1 MSDWL
6 PWLPPWNWARPWAFA
21 LLLVPIA
28 LALWRRVKA
37 RRQRAL
43 ALAYADADL
52 LRYAARMMP
61 AAARWRAL
69 AFDAMLWLLLA
80 CAAGGPRQA
89 IEVDAAGMPGAD
101 RASLMVLLDAGAR
114 AAQPQAGPSALEQG
128 RLLIDALWPRLHGAR
143 LGLIAFGAPREDA
156 PRQLVQLLPP
166 TDDAA
171 MFRHF
176 AALAQPALFGGEG
189 PGASLAALLQLAQQR
204 LGEQGEGARRALLL
218 LAAGDT
224 PPLAAPQALT
234 LGQAL
239 RAAQQPLFVLALPG
253 LDADRAKAL
262 RVLAEASGGAMR
274 TAPPGQTG
282 RSVWGGIDARLAQ
295 LAAASPRRG
304 PQTQWRELFGLFLVP
319 ALLLMLARSTLVCAP
334 RAAASMLVLALLGA
348 LASPQP
354 AHAAQATPQAAW
366 AAWQAGDFTR
376 AQALYAALPGFDA
389 RIGEGDAAYRRGADQ
404 QAAQAFERALLLADT
419 PAQRFVAFYNLG
431 NALMHLPGKT
441 REAVQA
447 YDAALRIRPH
457 DARALR
463 NARLARRQD
472 EIEHPSQA
480 LTGIAKRAPAIHHS
494 RFGQQ
499 TSDTP
504 SQLRRKPPPEGS
516 APLQAEATLPA
527 QGRLAQSAQPQGA
540 ASAWQPPALDW
551 DAAQKRAQLLQ
562 DATSLL
568 WQRRAEIDT
577 RAARDTAA
585 GAP

>member
-6 PWLPPWNWARPWAFA
+6 PWSQPWDWARPWAFA

-28 LALWRRVKA
+28 LALWRRVQA
-37 RRQRAL
+37 RRQRTL

-52 LRYAARMMP
+52 LRYAARVMP
-61 AAARWRAL
+61 AAARWRAF
-69 AFDAMLWLLLA
+69 AFDALLWLLLS
-80 CAAGGPRQA
+80 CAAAGPRQA
-89 IEVDAAGMPGAD
+89 IEVDAAGTPGAD
-101 RASLMVLLDAGAR
+101 RASLMVLLDAGVR

-128 RLLIDALWPRLHGAR
+128 RLLLDTLWPGLHGAR
-143 LGLIAFGAPREDA
+143 LGLIAFGAQREGA
-156 PRQLVQLLPP
+156 PLQLVQLLPP

-171 MFRHF
+171 IFRHF
-176 AALAQPALFGGEG
+176 AALAQPGLFGGEG

-204 LGEQGEGARRALLL
+204 LGEQGQGARALLL

-224 PPLAAPQALT
+224 PPLAAPQALA

-239 RAAQQPLFVLALPG
+239 HAAQQPLFVLALPG
-253 LDADRAKAL
+253 LDADRAEAL
-262 RVLAEASGGAMR
+262 RALAEASGGAMR
-274 TAPPGQTG
+274 TAPPVQTG
-282 RSVWGGIDARLAQ
+282 RRVWDGIETRLAQ
-295 LAAASPRRG
+295 LAAASPKRG

-319 ALLLMLARSTLVCAP
+319 ALLLMLARATLGCAP
-334 RAAASMLVLALLGA
+334 RAAAPVLVLALLGT
-348 LASPQP
+348 LAAPQP
-354 AHAAQATPQAAW
+354 VHAAQSTPQAAW
-366 AAWQAGDFTR
+366 AAWQAGDFAR

-389 RIGEGDAAYRRGADQ
+389 RIGEGDAAYRRGAYA

-419 PAQRFVAFYNLG
+419 PAQRFIAFYNLG
-431 NALMHLPGKT
+431 DALMHLPGKT

-447 YDAALRIRPH
+447 FDAARRIRPD

-472 EIEHPSQA
+472 EIEHPSAA
-480 LTGIAKRAPAIHHS
+480 LTGIAKRAPVIHRS

-516 APLQAEATLPA
+516 APLHAEARLPG
-527 QGRLAQSAQPQGA
+527 QGGLAPSALPQGA
-540 ASAWQPPALDW
+540 STAWLPPALDW
-551 DAAQKRAQLLQ
+551 DAAEKRVQLLQ
-562 DATSLL
+562 DASNLL

-577 RAARDTAA
+577 RAARDAAA
-585 GAP
+585 GVQR